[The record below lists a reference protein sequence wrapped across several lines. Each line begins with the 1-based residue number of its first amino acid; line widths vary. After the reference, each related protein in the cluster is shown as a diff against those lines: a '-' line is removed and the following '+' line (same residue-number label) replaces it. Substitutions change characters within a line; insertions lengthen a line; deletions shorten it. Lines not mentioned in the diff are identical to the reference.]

1 MTLSELINEILVEWA
16 YRVDDGQPNPNNQKH
31 INELSVVL
39 TEMGLNEIKNELIE
53 TLTEADS
60 KQFTNPILNKEIP
73 YKNKNNEPT
82 TGIVG
87 NLLRLPKGHPG
98 RDAAEK
104 MLPPEGS
111 ADRDA
116 MNKDLGSEKD
126 GKSTGGEQP
135 QDKKPEDGGEGGAP
149 KEDPIK
155 AAAAM
160 FDPKVDPAMGA
171 RLDKEKDVLD
181 KLAQKDKET
190 DGEAET
196 GSDAGEDNKVAGTDI
211 STEPILDEIPV
222 EFRDQV
228 NSKLEDLFAETDA
241 EEKRAESV
249 VLKDMGIQSKDELK
263 DDDQKEEFKTR
274 MKQENKPPNFNLCK
288 VSIPGTNLY
297 CDGNKNIPRD
307 QMPQFKGK
315 PKPGSPAEKMAK
327 DPKTG
332 LVDTEPIFRD
342 MMEKKGIKI
351 SEPVEVPSESLKAT
365 QSELVGAQ
373 VVSMAAALE
382 KDPQNEFITA
392 PIYVAKDGYIVDG
405 HHRWAAITSHNLK
418 HPDSPIP
425 MKVMIID
432 DTIDHVIPMANKFAE
447 EQGIETMSGKTA
459 GKDLDKQEEPPLDEP
474 ARPNTEPPTE
484 EPSTDSVKAQTK
496 SFKGETSGKEIKSIE
511 FDGGAQ
517 IYGVQHRDTKMVD
530 DIVNNIKNTIPQD
543 KWKDVVFV
551 GEGGATGEN
560 GEIQFHDEMVHAAD
574 KFKEMGA
581 GIDTWDGDELDVHN
595 DQSKLYQKQK
605 EKTGLNDAQV
615 KAGNWASM
623 IGQGEG
629 TDTMSPNDYL
639 DDEGKQFLQNA
650 AKEAG
655 LPPIENWENPTGESP
670 NEENPK
676 GSGDKGTL
684 YRLAFPEDNG
694 DKETKINDIQVAFNQ
709 IRDENLLE
717 KTKELQAQGKI
728 PVSIAGEGHIDLVDK
743 MIKDKNS
750 QPKAEKP
757 EEKLPEPEPANEKP
771 GGVIY
776 PIGGNYYSDTP
787 DGPAQ
792 YVKTESIVSGFL
804 LEGNEKWI
812 HLLFEKTVNKV
823 TPSGKNVTVSVIEP
837 QDQPEATSAADTA
850 EKESGRQEIDSPKT
864 DKEKQ
869 AMRDFTDK
877 SVTDSL
883 SLTKTDVEK
892 QEKKAKLDLLKKID
906 AWQKR
911 KDKAKAK
918 GEKFTE
924 KKPSAESK
932 GVGLGSPESRAGES
946 AVVKGTIELKKAFDK
961 CMVKTKDVNKC
972 YESARE
978 ATRKHLETYLGSD
991 TFLTKEWIDSAM
1003 NTIDLI
1009 HKEVGFDKIE
1019 EIGWDNQEGRALV
1032 GSQGHGTSA
1041 DMFIKMKPDADYP
1054 NGKRLGISLKKDLKV
1069 FIFNGGWKKLEGE
1082 LQDKGFVLGESS
1094 KASHYEKRRN
1104 EELHQVSNF
1113 AETNK
1118 DEFCKD
1124 FNNMRANP
1132 DRLSSK
1138 PGTVKSRVADILKLT
1153 KASDL
1158 SKVKCDTF
1166 IQNIVSA
1173 RPLSGDAMK
1182 IIGDMCKTSTNPYL
1196 KAAYGKMRA
1205 IDREM
1210 TDSIA
1215 DDFDKKENQAVV
1227 KKLVRDE
1234 THITDI
1240 LFADNPNLDELK
1252 VVYGTNPAIEMR
1264 KEELSKLFGVDDLYS
1279 KYEAET
1285 DPAKKAQIRKQ
1296 IEDTIDSKIVISR
1309 KKGVMSVA
1317 INVTDADGKPSQLP
1331 LFEAKIRTR
1340 GFGSAPTFEMSQNTF
1355 GGISY
1360 KYGHTDYNGVGVDS
1374 QGKPNQPWSDEDKS
1388 IVVVSMLGDITNDF
1402 EEDLDS
1408 LDEKTM
1414 AEIGGRLQDLDKIYP
1429 NHPKVKLFRKKYLE
1443 SAKQPTE
1450 RPVPKTANKKPASKT
1465 PAKAPVKKAAT
1476 KTPVKKTPAKAPV
1489 KKAAVSKKP
1498 IKKVRR

>member
-1 MTLSELINEILVEWA
+1 MNMNLSELINEILVEWA
-16 YRVDDGQPNPNNQKH
+16 YRVDDGQPNPKNEKH
-31 INELSVVL
+31 LAQLSIVL
-39 TEMGLNEIKNELIE
+39 SEMGLSHIKAELFENI
-53 TLTEADS
+53 TEAD
-60 KQFTNPILNKEIP
+60 KNFTNPILNKSIK
-73 YKNKNNEPT
+73 YKNSKGEDAE
-82 TGIVG
+82 GIVG
-87 NLLRLPKGHPG
+87 NLLRLPKDHPG
-98 RDAAEK
+98 RIAAEKLLPPDAAEK
-104 MLPPEGS
+104 
-111 ADRDA
+111 DA
-116 MNKDLGSEKD
+116 AMQDLGSEKD
-126 GKSTGGEQP
+126 GKSGELAGQKPSGEEDGAAQAGGEEEKMKQ
-135 QDKKPEDGGEGGAP
+135 
-149 KEDPIK
+149 
-155 AAAAM
+155 AAAM
-160 FDPKVDPAMGA
+160 FDPEVDPAMA
-171 RLDKEKDVLD
+171 SRLDREKAASA
-181 KLAQKDKET
+181 KLAQQDKEDKESDNDT
-190 DGEAET
+190 KDT
-196 GSDAGEDNKVAGTDI
+196 GDNKVAGTDI
-211 STEPILDEIPV
+211 STEPTLDEIPV

-228 NSKLEDLFAETDA
+228 NSKLEALFAETDA
-241 EEKRAESV
+241 EEKRAEGV

-263 DDDQKEEFKTR
+263 DEDQKAEFKTR

-288 VSIPGTNLY
+288 VSIPNSNLY
-297 CDGNKNIPRD
+297 CDGNKDIPRD

-373 VVSMAAALE
+373 VVSMKDALE
-382 KDPQNEFITA
+382 KDPTNEFITA

-405 HHRWAAITSHNLK
+405 HHRWAAITAYNLK
-418 HPDSPIP
+418 NPDKPIP

-432 DTIDHVIPMANKFAE
+432 DTIDRVIPMANKFAE

-484 EPSTDSVKAQTK
+484 EPSNDSIKAQSKTIEGK
-496 SFKGETSGKEIKSIE
+496 KSGKEIKTIE
-511 FDGGAQ
+511 FDGGGMV
-517 IYGVQHRDTKMVD
+517 YGTQHTNTAMVD
-530 DIVNNIKNTIPQD
+530 DIIDDIKSKIPQE
-543 KWKDVVFV
+543 KWKDIVFV
-551 GEGGATGEN
+551 GEGGATNKETGELEFN
-560 GEIQFHDEMVHAAD
+560 DEMDYAVP
-574 KFKEMGA
+574 KFKELGA
-581 GIDTWDGDELDVHN
+581 GVDTFDGDDLDVHKPE
-595 DQSKLYQKQK
+595 SKLYKKQI
-605 EKTGLNDAQV
+605 EKTGLNQSQV
-615 KAGNWASM
+615 NAGNWASM

-629 TDTMSPNDYL
+629 TDTMKPTTFL
-639 DDEGKQFLQNA
+639 DEGGKQFLQDA

-655 LPPIENWENPTGESP
+655 FPEIENWDEPTEQ
-670 NEENPK
+670 
-676 GSGDKGTL
+676 DVDTL
-684 YRLAFPEDNG
+684 YRLSFPNDNG
-694 DKETKINDIQVAFNQ
+694 DKETKINDIQVAFNE
-709 IRDENLLE
+709 IRDENIIE
-717 KTKELQAQGKI
+717 KNKELTAQGKI
-728 PVSIAGEGHIDLVDK
+728 PITIAGEGHVDLVGG
-743 MIKDKNS
+743 MIKNKNS

-757 EEKLPEPEPANEKP
+757 EEKLPEPKQANEKP

-776 PIGGNYYSDTP
+776 SVGGNYYSDTP

-792 YVKTESIVSGFL
+792 YVKTESIVNGFL
-804 LEGNEKWI
+804 LEGDDKWM

-823 TPSGKNVTVSVIEP
+823 TSSGKNITVSVIEP
-837 QDQPEATSAADTA
+837 KDQKQATDAADTA
-850 EKESGRQEIDSPKT
+850 EKESGRQEINSPKT
-864 DKEKQ
+864 DKERQ
-869 AMRDFTDK
+869 AMRAFTDK

-883 SLTKTDVEK
+883 SLTKSDIEK
-892 QEKKAKLDLLKKID
+892 QEKKSKLDLLKKID

-918 GEKFTE
+918 GQKFTE
-924 KKPSAESK
+924 KKPSVESK

-946 AVVKGTIELKKAFDK
+946 AVVKGTLVLKNAFDK
-961 CMVKTKDVNKC
+961 CMAKTKDVNKC
-972 YESARE
+972 YQSSRE
-978 ATRKHLETYLGSD
+978 ITRKHLETYLGSD
-991 TFLTKEWIDSAM
+991 SFLTKEWIDSAM

-1009 HKEVGFDKIE
+1009 HKEIGFHNVE

-1041 DMFIKMKPDADYP
+1041 DMFIKMKPDKEYP

-1069 FIFNGGWKKLEGE
+1069 FIFSGGWKKLEGTMQE
-1082 LQDKGFVLGESS
+1082 KGFVLGESS

-1113 AETNK
+1113 AQTNK

-1124 FNNMRANP
+1124 FDNLKKNP

-1138 PGTVKSRVADILKLT
+1138 PATVKSRVADILKLS
-1153 KASDL
+1153 KANDL
-1158 SKVKCDTF
+1158 SKIKCDTF
-1166 IQNIVSA
+1166 IQNVLSA

-1182 IIGDMCKTSTNPYL
+1182 VIGDMCKTSTNQYL
-1196 KAAYGKMRA
+1196 KSAYGKMRA
-1205 IDREM
+1205 LDREM

-1215 DDFDKKENQAVV
+1215 DDFDKPENQMVV

-1252 VVYGTNPAIEMR
+1252 VVYGTNPAIEMK
-1264 KEELSKLFGVDDLYS
+1264 KEELSKLFGVDDLYT
-1279 KYEAET
+1279 KYQAET
-1285 DPAKKAQIRKQ
+1285 DPAKKAEIRKQ

-1317 INVTDADGKPSQLP
+1317 INVNGPDGKPSQLP

-1340 GFGSAPTFEMSQNTF
+1340 GFGNAPTFEMSQNTF

-1374 QGKPNQPWSDEDKS
+1374 KGKPNTPWSDEDKS
-1388 IVVVSMLGDITNDF
+1388 IVVLSMLGDITNDF

-1429 NHPKVKLFRKKYLE
+1429 NHPKVRLFRKKYLE
-1443 SAKQPTE
+1443 SAKQPIE
-1450 RPVPKTANKKPASKT
+1450 RPVPKTANKK
-1465 PAKAPVKKAAT
+1465 
-1476 KTPVKKTPAKAPV
+1476 PVKKTPAKAPV
-1489 KKAAVSKKP
+1489 KKAATKKP
-1498 IKKVRR
+1498 VKKTPAKAPVKKVRR

>member
-16 YRVDDGQPNPNNQKH
+16 YRIDDGQPNPNNPKH
-31 INELSVVL
+31 INELSLVL
-39 TEMGLNEIKNELIE
+39 SEMGLNEIKQELIQ

-60 KQFTNPILNKEIP
+60 KQFKNPILNKEIP
-73 YKNKNNEPT
+73 YKDKDNKQT
-82 TGIVG
+82 KGIVG
-87 NLLRLPKGHPG
+87 NLLRLPKDHPG
-98 RDAAEK
+98 RIAAEK
-104 MLPPEGS
+104 LIPADGS

-116 MNKDLGSEKD
+116 MNKDLGSEKG

-135 QDKKPEDGGEGGAP
+135 QGKKPEDGGGAGAEGEP

-160 FDPKVDPAMGA
+160 YDPKVDPAMGA
-171 RLDKEKDVLD
+171 RLDKEKDALD
-181 KLAQKDKET
+181 KLAKKDKE
-190 DGEAET
+190 D
-196 GSDAGEDNKVAGTDI
+196 SEDNKVAGTDI
-211 STEPILDEIPV
+211 STEPTLDEIPV

-228 NSKLEDLFAETDA
+228 NSKLEALFAETDA
-241 EEKRAESV
+241 EEKRAEGV

-263 DDDQKEEFKTR
+263 DDDQKAEFKTR

-288 VSIPGTNLY
+288 VSIPNSNLY
-297 CDGNKNIPRD
+297 CDGNKDIPRD

-342 MMEKKGIKI
+342 MMEKQGIKI

-373 VVSMAAALE
+373 VVSMKDALE
-382 KDPQNEFITA
+382 KDPTNEFITA

-405 HHRWAAITSHNLK
+405 HHRWAAITAYNLK
-418 HPDSPIP
+418 HPDKPIP

-432 DTIDHVIPMANKFAE
+432 DTIDRVIPMANKFAE

-474 ARPNTEPPTE
+474 ARPNTEPAKETPELSKRVDSEGTE
-484 EPSTDSVKAQTK
+484 LENIQTPDGSTIFGVEHHNIDGAKA
-496 SFKGETSGKEIKSIE
+496 
-511 FDGGAQ
+511 
-517 IYGVQHRDTKMVD
+517 VVD
-530 DIVNNIKNTIPQD
+530 DIKNLYPQD
-543 KWKDVVFV
+543 TKIAFL
-551 GEGGATGEN
+551 GEGGQGEGDDN
-560 GEIQFHDEMVHAAD
+560 TYEEGGEQEYIHDELKKHYPN
-574 KFKEMGA
+574 FKN
-581 GIDTWDGDELDVHN
+581 DSWDGAELDVHKP
-595 DQSKLYQKQK
+595 QSRLYQDQMN
-605 EKTGLNDAQV
+605 KTGLSQDEV

-629 TDTMSPNDYL
+629 TDTMKPNVFLSDS
-639 DDEGKQFLQNA
+639 GKQFLNKA
-650 AKEAG
+650 AEEAG
-655 LPPIENWENPTGESP
+655 FAPISNFDEPSEQ
-670 NEENPK
+670 
-676 GSGDKGTL
+676 DKKTL
-684 YRLAFPEDNG
+684 FRLAFPADHN
-694 DKETKINDIQVAFNQ
+694 DKPTSVGRLADAFNE
-709 IRDENLLE
+709 IRDENLL
-717 KTKELQAQGKI
+717 KKVKEYESKGYKVVA
-728 PVSIAGEGHIDLVDK
+728 PVGSGHIDL
-743 MIKDKNS
+743 IKKKEQDQKQNGPAETP
-750 QPKAEKP
+750 QEEKP
-757 EEKLPEPEPANEKP
+757 EPKQANEKP

-776 PIGGNYYSDTP
+776 NVGGNYYSDTP

-792 YVKTESIVSGFL
+792 YVKTESIISGFL
-804 LEGNEKWI
+804 LEAEEKWI

-823 TPSGKNVTVSVIEP
+823 TSGGKNITVSVIEP
-837 QDQPEATSAADTA
+837 KDQAQATDTADTA
-850 EKESGRQEIDSPKT
+850 EKESGRQEINSPKT
-864 DKEKQ
+864 DKERQ
-869 AMRDFTDK
+869 AMRAFTDK

-883 SLTKTDVEK
+883 SLTKSDIEK
-892 QEKKAKLDLLKKID
+892 QEKKDKLDLLKKID

-918 GEKFTE
+918 GQKFTE
-924 KKPSAESK
+924 KKPSVESK

-946 AVVKGTIELKKAFDK
+946 AVVKGTLVLKNAFDK
-961 CMVKTKDVNKC
+961 CMAKTKDVNKC
-972 YESARE
+972 YQAARE
-978 ATRKHLETYLGSD
+978 ATKKHLETYLGSD
-991 TFLTKEWIDSAM
+991 SFLTKEWIDSAM

-1009 HKEVGFDKIE
+1009 HKEIGFHNIE

-1041 DMFIKMKPDADYP
+1041 DMFIKMKPDKEYP

-1069 FIFNGGWKKLEGE
+1069 FIFSGGWKKLEGTMQE
-1082 LQDKGFVLGESS
+1082 KGFVLGESS

-1104 EELHQVSNF
+1104 EELYEVSNF
-1113 AETNK
+1113 AQTNK

-1124 FNNMRANP
+1124 FDNLKKNP

-1138 PGTVKSRVADILKLT
+1138 PATVKSRVADILKLT
-1153 KASDL
+1153 KANDL

-1166 IQNIVSA
+1166 IQNVMSA

-1182 IIGDMCKTSTNPYL
+1182 VIGDMCKTSTNSYL
-1196 KAAYGKMRA
+1196 KSAYGKMRA
-1205 IDREM
+1205 LDREM

-1215 DDFDKKENQAVV
+1215 DDFDKPENQTVV

-1264 KEELSKLFGVDDLYS
+1264 KEELSKLFGVDDLYA

-1285 DPAKKAQIRKQ
+1285 DPAKKAEIRKQ

-1317 INVTDADGKPSQLP
+1317 INVTDANGKPSQLP

-1340 GFGSAPTFEMSQNTF
+1340 GFGNAPTFEMSQNTF

-1374 QGKPNQPWSDEDKS
+1374 MGKPNKPWSDEDKS
-1388 IVVVSMLGDITNDF
+1388 IVVLSMLGDITNDF

-1429 NHPKVKLFRKKYLE
+1429 NHPKVRLFRKKYLE

-1450 RPVPKTANKKPASKT
+1450 RPVPKAAIKKPVTKT
-1465 PAKAPVKKAAT
+1465 PAKAPVKKVVT
-1476 KTPVKKTPAKAPV
+1476 KKPVKKTPAKAPV
-1489 KKAAVSKKP
+1489 KK
-1498 IKKVRR
+1498 VRR